1 MENTTNEST
10 LTVQGFTPYA
20 QVPVWVIRSG
30 KELSHGARALYACI
44 MTYADNSSKSAFP
57 SRQRLAE
64 DLGCT
69 EKSISRYVKELEDFG
84 ALDVDRR
91 RNKRTGNFYANN
103 YTLIFENPIEP
114 PRDKKG
120 IPPKDTSVP
129 ITTPTSLTT
138 PTINSTVE
146 QSSTDTFHDGSSI
159 SRMKDQADNHL
170 SAGTYFYLRGLLQKV
185 GESILETG
193 SLHDDQTQRHW
204 DFFELSLEEFTE
216 HLPYGDIIVD
226 LTQNGKWTVTRK
238 VADKY
243 EAGKELTTLLNTAK
257 AM

>member
-1 MENTTNEST
+1 MQDSTNNST

-20 QVPVWVIRSG
+20 QVPRWILRAG
-30 KELSHGARALYACI
+30 DGLSHGAVRLYGVI
-44 MTYADNSSKSAFP
+44 MTYADNNTRAAFP
-57 SRQRLAE
+57 GR
-64 DLGCT
+64 DKLG
-69 EKSISRYVKELEDFG
+69 ENLGVKEWSVSKYIKELEKYG
-84 ALDVDRR
+84 ALKVDRR
-91 RNKRTGNFYANN
+91 RNKKTGNFYSNH
-103 YTLIFENPIEP
+103 YTLMFEDPRVQKPTP
-114 PRDKKG
+114 PAVQDH
-120 IPPKDTSVP
+120 TVS
-129 ITTPTSLTT
+129 TPTSLTT
-138 PTINSTVE
+138 PTMNSTVE

-170 SAGTYFYLRGLLQKV
+170 SVGTYFYLRGLLQKV

-193 SLHDDQTQRHW
+193 SFYDDQTQRHW